1 MTTKSEI
8 RELWKTCFN
17 DPEEFIDLYFS
28 RRYSDD
34 INVDIRKDGRVV
46 SALQM
51 IPYDMTFFNA
61 TIKVAYVSGACTHP
75 DYRKQGFMRRLLTEA
90 HRKIRAN
97 DALFSTLIPAEDWLF
112 HYYQVSGYASVFKFA
127 TEKLS
132 LDSFLFDYERNQW
145 NKKYHLI
152 CSKCN
157 PDVFNY
163 LNRALRSRP
172 CCIQHS
178 YNDFQDIISDLFL
191 DKGLLLT
198 VKQQSETVGLV
209 MTVYKGNDLLIKE
222 LLFDNEEVKI
232 TLLAGVAMH
241 FRIFNALWIRPSANA
256 DGVYGMA
263 RLLDVEKA
271 YAIYAKA
278 NPKENFSFY
287 ITEDKD
293 IPVNEGIYIISAGE
307 VKHSHQDKPIGFPFT
322 IEKATAYLF
331 RKNMPYMSLMMD

>member
-17 DPEEFIDLYFS
+17 DSEEFIDLYFS
-28 RRYSDD
+28 CRYSDD
-34 INVDIRKDGRVV
+34 INVDIRKDGRIV

-51 IPYDMTFFNA
+51 IPYDMTFWA
-61 TIKVAYVSGACTHP
+61 TSARVAYISGACTHP
-75 DYRKQGFMRRLLTEA
+75 DYRKQGLMRRLLTEA
-90 HRKIRAN
+90 HQRLKVKGV
-97 DALFSTLIPAEDWLF
+97 LLSTLIPAEDWLF

-127 TEKLS
+127 IEKLS
-132 LDSFLFDYERNQW
+132 LDSFLSDYERNQW
-145 NKKYHLI
+145 DKKYHLI

-157 PDVFNY
+157 PDTFNY
-163 LNRALRSRP
+163 LDRTLRSRP
-172 CCIQHS
+172 CCVQHS

-198 VKQQSETVGLV
+198 VEQRRETVGLV
-209 MTVYKGNDLLIKE
+209 MAVYKGNDLLIKE

-232 TLLAGVAMH
+232 TLLAGVAMY
-241 FRIFNALWIRPSANA
+241 FRTFNALWIKPSVNA
-256 DGVYGMA
+256 DQEYGMA

-287 ITEDKD
+287 IMEDKD
-293 IPVNEGIYIISAGE
+293 IPENEGVYIIDAGE